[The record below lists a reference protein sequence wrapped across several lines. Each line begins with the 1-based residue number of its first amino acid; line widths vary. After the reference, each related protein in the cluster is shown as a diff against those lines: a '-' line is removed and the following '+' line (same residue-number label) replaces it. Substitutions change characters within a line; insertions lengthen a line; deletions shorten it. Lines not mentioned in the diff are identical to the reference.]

1 MYFITYYIHFSYIIF
16 ILLFIKKINRIKY
29 QICRRVQFRINGL
42 AKYFKITS
50 TAQVLLGPIF

>member
-16 ILLFIKKINRIKY
+16 ILLFIKRINRIKY

-42 AKYFKITS
+42 EKYFKIAS
-50 TAQVLLGPIF
+50 TASTT